1 MTLVSVESQDP
12 DSARSSLAQNQP
24 HLTTAT
30 AAVFCHFPQ
39 RCFHGWAIFF
49 RGGSKLSLLK
59 DGWGPPRA
67 RELAIEVMSPI
78 PGISTES
85 LVFLWL
91 GWVMTS
97 FPHGFIL
104 DSSILGQLNQA
115 S

>member
-1 MTLVSVESQDP
+1 
-12 DSARSSLAQNQP
+12 
-24 HLTTAT
+24 
-30 AAVFCHFPQ
+30 
-39 RCFHGWAIFF
+39 
-49 RGGSKLSLLK
+49 
-59 DGWGPPRA
+59 
-67 RELAIEVMSPI
+67 MSPI